1 MVIKTIISKT
11 TKVFKG
17 LCTPARIE
25 FILTIIG
32 AIATIITCFAS
43 FSETKYQSVCSN
55 ILPST
60 IVSGIFIWILN
71 SLCKGGAG
79 IISWILV
86 VGPLFIMLFAI
97 FFGKPT
103 TERFISK
110 KAAAAVAR
118 AKAAGAVA
126 AAAKAAA
133 TAVAKAAVAKAVADK
148 KAKEDGD
155 EEEEEE
161 DEDEDED
168 KDKDKEEK
176 PKPIKKSKELI
187 KFEKKLK
194 KLVPLLAKRNK
205 KCVKKCTDRKGG
217 KKLKRRI
224 KKLKQKIKDE
234 TADTKAQNPDFS

>member
-43 FSETKYQSVCSN
+43 FSETKYQSVCNN

-71 SLCKGGAG
+71 ALCKGGAG

-86 VGPLFIMLFAI
+86 VGPLFIMLFSI
-97 FFGKPT
+97 FFGK
-103 TERFISK
+103 SK
-110 KAAAAVAR
+110 EKFGFLGKSSKIRQV
-118 AKAAGAVA
+118 
-126 AAAKAAA
+126 AAAKAAL
-133 TAVAKAAVAKAVADK
+133 AKAKLEDK
-148 KAKEDGD
+148 KEEEEE

-161 DEDEDED
+161 DEDDS
-168 KDKDKEEK
+168 EEK
-176 PKPIKKSKELI
+176 KERKVGVNATKPIKKSKELI
-187 KFEKKLK
+187 ELEKKLAKLNSKIAKQTKKCVNKCTSKKFTKKLK
-194 KLVPLLAKRNK
+194 KLEQQI
-205 KCVKKCTDRKGG
+205 KGE
-217 KKLKRRI
+217 LSDI
-224 KKLKQKIKDE
+224 KSE
-234 TADTKAQNPDFS
+234 NPDFS

>member
-71 SLCKGGAG
+71 ALCKGGAG

-110 KAAAAVAR
+110 KLAAAVAR
-118 AKAAGAVA
+118 AKAAKAAGAVA

-133 TAVAKAAVAKAVADK
+133 AKAAADK

-161 DEDEDED
+161 DKD

-176 PKPIKKSKELI
+176 SKPIKKSKELI

-217 KKLKRRI
+217 KKLKKKI
-224 KKLKQKIKDE
+224 EKLKKKIKDE
-234 TADTKAQNPDFS
+234 TADTKAENPDFS

>member
-32 AIATIITCFAS
+32 AIATIITCFGS

-71 SLCKGGAG
+71 ALCKGGAG

-97 FFGKPT
+97 FFGKST

-110 KAAAAVAR
+110 KLAA
-118 AKAAGAVA
+118 
-126 AAAKAAA
+126 
-133 TAVAKAAVAKAVADK
+133 AVAKAAGKIAEKIAVAKIAAKAAADK
-148 KAKEDGD
+148 KAKEDVD

-161 DEDEDED
+161 EYEDE
-168 KDKDKEEK
+168 DKEEK

-187 KFEKKLK
+187 KFEKHLNSMH
-194 KLVPLLAKRNK
+194 LLLAK
-205 KCVKKCTDRKGG
+205 
-217 KKLKRRI
+217 
-224 KKLKQKIKDE
+224 
-234 TADTKAQNPDFS
+234 

>member
-71 SLCKGGAG
+71 ALCKGGAG

-110 KAAAAVAR
+110 KLAAAVAR

-133 TAVAKAAVAKAVADK
+133 AKAKAAADK

-155 EEEEEE
+155 EEEEE
-161 DEDEDED
+161 
-168 KDKDKEEK
+168 DKDKEEK
-176 PKPIKKSKELI
+176 SKPIKKSKELI

-217 KKLKRRI
+217 KKLKKRI
-224 KKLKQKIKDE
+224 EKLKKKIKDE
-234 TADTKAQNPDFS
+234 TADAKAENPDFS